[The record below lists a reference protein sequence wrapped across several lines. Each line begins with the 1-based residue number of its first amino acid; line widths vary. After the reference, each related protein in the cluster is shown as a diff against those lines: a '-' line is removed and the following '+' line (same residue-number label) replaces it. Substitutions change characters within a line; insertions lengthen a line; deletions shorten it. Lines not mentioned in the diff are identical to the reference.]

1 MFKRISVV
9 TGLVFLLI
17 MFGLLPISSGGVL
30 HAALVE
36 LITEL
41 NDGKINDFFAQPTQ
55 GLQNNFEDAYSRFLT
70 GNIGLYND
78 AVDQNPQSYVQSM
91 GVLGGALIAVLV
103 LSLLAWIGIRRI
115 LRQPLSGLIRH
126 IRSIAAGDLTQVLD
140 IRSRNEMG
148 MRANNW
154 KLFNYAW

>member
-9 TGLVFLLI
+9 TGLVFLLV

-36 LITEL
+36 LIAEL
-41 NDGKINDFFAQPTQ
+41 NNGKINDFFAQPTQ
-55 GLQNNFEDAYSRFLT
+55 GLQNNFEDVYSRFLT

-91 GVLGGALIAVLV
+91 GVLGAALLAVLV
-103 LSLLAWIGIRRI
+103 LSLLAWIGLCRI
-115 LRQPLSGLIRH
+115 LRQPLSRLIRF
-126 IRSIAAGDLTQVLD
+126 IRGIVAGDLIQVLD
-140 IRSRNEMG
+140 IRSRNEMR
-148 MRANNW
+148 MLADNW
-154 KLFNYAW
+154 ETF